1 MKGTEG
7 RESEVDLYRE
17 LKKRVADYLRSLQN
31 VGFAN
36 YELMKIKKAP
46 ESEEELMQALDTI
59 LASSKELNYILE
71 EASDS
76 IFVCDADG
84 VAIRVNKKF
93 QRMTHLKRSDV
104 LGAKMSEL
112 DANGSFRPSV
122 CHLTIKEG
130 RQVSVLQEIGD
141 VSGMAV
147 TGVPVYDER
156 GELFRIITN
165 AVKID
170 EVAPIAEY
178 FNGKKK
184 KGDSVPDEKLE
195 IVAESREMRQVLS
208 MADMVRDT
216 ESNILITGETGVGK
230 GVLVRYIHETG
241 NRSDMPLISINC
253 GAIPEN
259 LLESEL
265 FGYESGAF
273 TGADRH
279 GKPGLIELAEG
290 GTLFLDEISELPLML
305 QVKILHFLQTKKL
318 MRVGGTKEISID
330 TRVIAASNK
339 NLEKEV
345 EKGNFRSDLFYRI
358 NVIPIYIPPLRERRD
373 DLMAIAEHF
382 LAFYNGKYRK
392 SVVFTDDMK
401 EYIFSHK
408 WPGNV
413 RELEN
418 YIERMVVISA
428 PEERDKG
435 KASDAAGVATGD
447 GVEAGVPQA
456 GAGTDGMVTAEAADS
471 LGDIIEKTERDAII
485 EAYEKYGSSYK
496 VAEALG
502 ISQSTAYRRIK
513 KFIKDAEK

>member
-1 MKGTEG
+1 M
-7 RESEVDLYRE
+7 DLYRE
-17 LKKRVADYLRSLQN
+17 ILDRIERYVKSLQQ
-31 VGFAN
+31 VGFAH
-36 YELMKIKKAP
+36 YDLMRIGRVP
-46 ESEEELMQALDTI
+46 QNEEELLRTLDI
-59 LASSKELNYILE
+59 VLDSSKELNYMLE

-76 IFVCDADG
+76 VFVCDADG
-84 VAIRVNKKF
+84 TCIRVNKKF
-93 QRMTHLKRSDV
+93 QNMTHIDRQDI
-104 LGAKMSEL
+104 LGAKMSEK
-112 DANGSFRPSV
+112 DADGSFRPSV

-156 GELFRIITN
+156 GDLFRIITN

-178 FNGKKK
+178 FNKREQNEG
-184 KGDSVPDEKLE
+184 STPEESLA
-195 IVAESREMRQVLS
+195 IIAESEEMKQVLS

-216 ESNILITGETGVGK
+216 ESNVLITGETGVGK

-241 NRSDMPLISINC
+241 NRSEKSLISINC

-273 TGADRH
+273 TGADRR

-305 QVKILHFLQTKKL
+305 QVKILHFLQTKKM
-318 MRVGGTKEISID
+318 MRIGGTKEIAID
-330 TRVIAASNK
+330 TRVIAASNR
-339 NLEKEV
+339 NLEEEV
-345 EKGNFRSDLFYRI
+345 RKGTFRSDLFYRI
-358 NVIPIYIPPLRERRD
+358 NVIPIYIPPLRERKE
-373 DLMAIAEHF
+373 DLMAMAEYF
-382 LAFYNGKYRK
+382 LGAYNDKYRK
-392 SVVFTDDMK
+392 SIVLTEEMRG
-401 EYIFSHK
+401 YILSHR

-418 YIERMVVISA
+418 YIERMVVISGLDDSA
-428 PEERDKG
+428 TAAAALNAISPS
-435 KASDAAGVATGD
+435 ASEDEPKVD
-447 GVEAGVPQA
+447 
-456 GAGTDGMVTAEAADS
+456 DS
-471 LGDIIEKTERDAII
+471 REDSGEDLSGIMEKTEKELII
-485 EAYEKYGSSYK
+485 EAYMKYGSSYK

-513 KFIKDAEK
+513 KFIKDEKK